1 MKKLH
6 NFNYEKAIDI
16 QCSQLS
22 QWAKS
27 GINPNVFKELLDKV
41 SDCNASAFKTQNAFD
56 VIRGENIAI
65 ILNDIINNQHT
76 N

>member
-22 QWAKS
+22 KWAGS
-27 GINPNVFKELLDKV
+27 GIKPEIFKQLLDKIC
-41 SDCNASAFKTQNAFD
+41 DCNANAFNTQNAFD
-56 VIRGENIAI
+56 VVRGESISN
-65 ILNDIINNQHT
+65 ILNEIINN
-76 N
+76 

>member
-16 QCSQLS
+16 QCCQLS

-27 GINPNVFKELLDKV
+27 GIEANVFKELLDKV
-41 SDCNASAFKTQNAFD
+41 SDCNAFAFKTKNPFN
-56 VIRGENIAI
+56 VVRGEGIAI
-65 ILNDIINNQHT
+65 ILNNIINK
-76 N
+76 

>member
-1 MKKLH
+1 MKNLH
-6 NFNYEKAIDI
+6 IFNYEKAIDI

-41 SDCNASAFKTQNAFD
+41 SDSNANAFKTQNAFD
-56 VIRGENIAI
+56 VVRGEDIAL
-65 ILNDIINNQHT
+65 ILNNIINNQK
-76 N
+76 